1 VGAELRRHGVRESG
15 VPRCGFRCKPRYVC
29 LGVTAGRQEVEN
41 HDDES
46 GACGDRRVERL
57 SDRRARKIHVGR
69 EHGAVAI
76 RREALDLAGD
86 ILQRAVRGFAAAA
99 VIDEHERDVAVL
111 RGCGHDA
118 RECQPR
124 KPRASAASDEKGQ
137 PLPPLDAAGCR
148 VRRPFM
154 SLDLDGHT
162 ALVTGGNGG
171 IGLGMARGLAK
182 AGAAVAVWGRNAAK
196 NAASVEELKSL
207 GADADSFAVDVTQE
221 KEVEAAMT
229 ATLARFG
236 RVDSCFAN
244 AGVGKAAAFTEMTI
258 ADWNDVVDINLVG
271 AFLTFR
277 EAARHMIARGGGGKL
292 VGIASIG
299 SIHGMPRQ
307 AQYSASKAGLCAMIR
322 SLAVELAK
330 HGIQA
335 NTILPGWI
343 ETDMTEGAR
352 SWDKLRETVVH
363 RTPARRWGKPE
374 DFEGIAVYLASRA
387 SDFHTG
393 DTIRVDGGYA
403 IF

>member
-1 VGAELRRHGVRESG
+1 
-15 VPRCGFRCKPRYVC
+15 
-29 LGVTAGRQEVEN
+29 
-41 HDDES
+41 
-46 GACGDRRVERL
+46 
-57 SDRRARKIHVGR
+57 
-69 EHGAVAI
+69 
-76 RREALDLAGD
+76 
-86 ILQRAVRGFAAAA
+86 
-99 VIDEHERDVAVL
+99 
-111 RGCGHDA
+111 
-118 RECQPR
+118 
-124 KPRASAASDEKGQ
+124 
-137 PLPPLDAAGCR
+137 
-148 VRRPFM
+148 M
-154 SLDLDGHT
+154 SLDLHGHT

-182 AGAAVAVWGRNAAK
+182 AGAALAVWGRNAAK
-196 NAASVEELKSL
+196 NTAAVSELRSL
-207 GADADSFAVDVTQE
+207 GVEAEAFTVDVTQE
-221 KEVEAAMT
+221 KEVADAMA

-244 AGVGKAAAFTEMTI
+244 AGVGHAAAFTEMTL
-258 ADWNDVVDINLVG
+258 ADWNGVVDINLVG

-277 EAARHMIARGGGGKL
+277 EAARHMVARGGGGKL
-292 VGIASIG
+292 IGIASIG

-322 SLAVELAK
+322 SLAVELAR

-352 SWDKLRETVVH
+352 AWDKLRETVVQ
-363 RTPARRWGKPE
+363 RTPARRWGRPE